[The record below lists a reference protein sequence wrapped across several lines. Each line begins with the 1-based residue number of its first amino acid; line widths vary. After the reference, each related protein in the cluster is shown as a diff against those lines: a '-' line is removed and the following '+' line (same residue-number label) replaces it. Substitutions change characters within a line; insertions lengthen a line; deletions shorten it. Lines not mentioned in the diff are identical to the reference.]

1 MRNYYQTIT
10 IACCMAMSASPL
22 AIWAQS
28 GDEQGLEIPR
38 NLQLQQDKD
47 ELRKAYDGWWTASQ
61 KNKEQR
67 MSWYNEAKFGCFIH
81 WGPYSVPAGLWK
93 NKMQS
98 GYTEHLMRKARIPL
112 EEYKKELILPFNPT
126 EFDAE
131 EWMRHASS
139 RHEIFRHYCQ
149 ASRRIR
155 HVSIRCLSLR
165 YSPFQISE
173 RSDGSIEQSR

>member
-28 GDEQGLEIPR
+28 GDEQRARNPR

-81 WGPYSVPAGLWK
+81 WKLLLRTRGSLEKQDAERLYRTLDAKSP
-93 NKMQS
+93 
-98 GYTEHLMRKARIPL
+98 HPL
-112 EEYKKELILPFNPT
+112 EEYKKN
-126 EFDAE
+126 
-131 EWMRHASS
+131 
-139 RHEIFRHYCQ
+139 
-149 ASRRIR
+149 
-155 HVSIRCLSLR
+155 
-165 YSPFQISE
+165 
-173 RSDGSIEQSR
+173 

>member
-61 KNKEQR
+61 R
-67 MSWYNEAKFGCFIH
+67 IRSNECRGITK
-81 WGPYSVPAGLWK
+81 PNSV
-93 NKMQS
+93 
-98 GYTEHLMRKARIPL
+98 
-112 EEYKKELILPFNPT
+112 
-126 EFDAE
+126 
-131 EWMRHASS
+131 ASS
-139 RHEIFRHYCQ
+139 IGALTPYPRVFGKT
-149 ASRRIR
+149 
-155 HVSIRCLSLR
+155 RCR
-165 YSPFQISE
+165 AAIPNT
-173 RSDGSIEQSR
+173 

>member
-61 KNKEQR
+61 KNKER
-67 MSWYNEAKFGCFIH
+67 GITKPN
-81 WGPYSVPAGLWK
+81 SV
-93 NKMQS
+93 
-98 GYTEHLMRKARIPL
+98 
-112 EEYKKELILPFNPT
+112 
-126 EFDAE
+126 
-131 EWMRHASS
+131 ASS
-139 RHEIFRHYCQ
+139 IGALTPYPRVFGKT
-149 ASRRIR
+149 
-155 HVSIRCLSLR
+155 RCR
-165 YSPFQISE
+165 AAIPNT
-173 RSDGSIEQSR
+173 

>member
-67 MSWYNEAKFGCFIH
+67 MSWYNEA
-81 WGPYSVPAGLWK
+81 V
-93 NKMQS
+93 
-98 GYTEHLMRKARIPL
+98 
-112 EEYKKELILPFNPT
+112 
-126 EFDAE
+126 
-131 EWMRHASS
+131 ASS
-139 RHEIFRHYCQ
+139 IGALTPYPRVFGKT
-149 ASRRIR
+149 
-155 HVSIRCLSLR
+155 RCR
-165 YSPFQISE
+165 AAIPNT
-173 RSDGSIEQSR
+173 

>member
-67 MSWYNEAKFGCFIH
+67 MSWYNEAKFGCFTI
-81 WGPYSVPAGLWK
+81 GALTPYPRVFGKTRCRA
-93 NKMQS
+93 
-98 GYTEHLMRKARIPL
+98 AIP
-112 EEYKKELILPFNPT
+112 NT
-126 EFDAE
+126 
-131 EWMRHASS
+131 
-139 RHEIFRHYCQ
+139 
-149 ASRRIR
+149 
-155 HVSIRCLSLR
+155 
-165 YSPFQISE
+165 
-173 RSDGSIEQSR
+173 

>member
-112 EEYKKELILPFNPT
+112 EEYKKELI
-126 EFDAE
+126 
-131 EWMRHASS
+131 R
-139 RHEIFRHYCQ
+139 
-149 ASRRIR
+149 
-155 HVSIRCLSLR
+155 LSLFR
-165 YSPFQISE
+165 FNHFFV
-173 RSDGSIEQSR
+173 G

>member
-67 MSWYNEAKFGCFIH
+67 MSWYNEAKIGCGSFE
-81 WGPYSVPAGLWK
+81 K
-93 NKMQS
+93 Q
-98 GYTEHLMRKARIPL
+98 
-112 EEYKKELILPFNPT
+112 
-126 EFDAE
+126 DAE
-131 EWMRHASS
+131 RLYRTPDAK
-139 RHEIFRHYCQ
+139 
-149 ASRRIR
+149 
-155 HVSIRCLSLR
+155 
-165 YSPFQISE
+165 SPHPPGRVQKRTDTSFQSY
-173 RSDGSIEQSR
+173 

>member
-81 WGPYSVPAGLWK
+81 WGPYSVPAGLGK
-93 NKMQS
+93 Q
-98 GYTEHLMRKARIPL
+98 
-112 EEYKKELILPFNPT
+112 
-126 EFDAE
+126 DAE
-131 EWMRHASS
+131 RLYRTPDAK
-139 RHEIFRHYCQ
+139 
-149 ASRRIR
+149 
-155 HVSIRCLSLR
+155 
-165 YSPFQISE
+165 SPHPPGRVQKRTDTSFQSY
-173 RSDGSIEQSR
+173 

>member
-67 MSWYNEAKFGCFIH
+67 CRGITKPN
-81 WGPYSVPAGLWK
+81 SV
-93 NKMQS
+93 
-98 GYTEHLMRKARIPL
+98 
-112 EEYKKELILPFNPT
+112 
-126 EFDAE
+126 
-131 EWMRHASS
+131 ASS
-139 RHEIFRHYCQ
+139 IG
-149 ASRRIR
+149 A
-155 HVSIRCLSLR
+155 LT
-165 YSPFQISE
+165 P
-173 RSDGSIEQSR
+173 

>member
-28 GDEQGLEIPR
+28 GDEQGLEIPATC
-38 NLQLQQDKD
+38 NCNKTKTSFAKPTTVGGQPLK
-47 ELRKAYDGWWTASQ
+47 

-131 EWMRHASS
+131 EWMPCIGS

>member
-1 MRNYYQTIT
+1 
-10 IACCMAMSASPL
+10 
-22 AIWAQS
+22 
-28 GDEQGLEIPR
+28 
-38 NLQLQQDKD
+38 
-47 ELRKAYDGWWTASQ
+47 
-61 KNKEQR
+61 

-131 EWMRHASS
+131 EWMRHASEAGMRYFVITAKHHDGFAMYPS
-139 RHEIFRHYCQ
+139 DAYPYD
-149 ASRRIR
+149 IR
-155 HVSIRCLSLR
+155 LSK
-165 YSPFQISE
+165 FQKDPMEALS
-173 RSDGSIEQSR
+173 